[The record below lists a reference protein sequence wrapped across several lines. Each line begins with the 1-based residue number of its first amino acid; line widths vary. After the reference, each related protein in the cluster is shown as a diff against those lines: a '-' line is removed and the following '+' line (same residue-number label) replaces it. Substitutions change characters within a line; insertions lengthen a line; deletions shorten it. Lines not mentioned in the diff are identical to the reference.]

1 MADKKTLRQ
10 KYRRLRSELPLAE
23 AEAKSVGICRAIAA
37 SEEFA
42 AARTVHTFLPIARL
56 REINTYPLLQ
66 ALFAAG
72 KTAVVSVSD
81 FDRGTMPCY
90 EITPDTLLWEN
101 GFGIP
106 EPQCAGHLTPV
117 DPADIDLIVVP
128 LLAYDPCGAR
138 VGYGKGFYDRFFRL
152 CRPDAVKAGVSFF
165 PPENRRIEGITPDD
179 IPLDLCFTPQGKQTF
194 HP

>member
-10 KYRRLRSELPLAE
+10 KYRRLRSELPFAE

-42 AARTVHTFLPIARL
+42 AARTIHIFLPIARL

-106 EPQCAGHLTPV
+106 EPQDAGHLTPV
-117 DPADIDLIVVP
+117 EPADIDLILVP
-128 LLAYDPCGAR
+128 LLAYDFCGAR
-138 VGYGKGFYDRFFRL
+138 VGYGKGFYDRFSASAAPTPSKPA
-152 CRPDAVKAGVSFF
+152 CRSFPRKTDASKASL
-165 PPENRRIEGITPDD
+165 PTISR
-179 IPLDLCFTPQGKQTF
+179 
-194 HP
+194 